1 MCGFY
6 HSFNVQVKNKVSKLL
21 KSTIYSFKGKL
32 IQFSLMVITIS
43 YKSLLST
50 CTPLQFDF
58 KFVLGHK
65 TYFFVTVCSDTD
77 NKDVF
82 KCTYVYMYILY
93 FRISTYSNDVFTV
106 SSYQLVIHDT
116 YEKTFEM
123 RDTWKNSCSGGK
135 GATFKVSCWWK
146 WDIVFLSLNM
156 HSYME

>member
-65 TYFFVTVCSDTD
+65 TYFFVTLCVVILIIKMYS
-77 NKDVF
+77 NVH
-82 KCTYVYMYILY
+82 MYICIYYTLE
-93 FRISTYSNDVFTV
+93 
-106 SSYQLVIHDT
+106 YQLTVMMSLPFRPT
-116 YEKTFEM
+116 
-123 RDTWKNSCSGGK
+123 N
-135 GATFKVSCWWK
+135 
-146 WDIVFLSLNM
+146 LSYIWENVWNERHM
-156 HSYME
+156 KEFM